1 MDKKFRPV
9 RVPIVLDPDVEED
22 YLKAR
27 AELDQTAEQLLTS
40 AGARIRR
47 ARELAG
53 DDEDARAAAGQVVVD
68 EDTAQLAA
76 LAEAVAAADLALKDV
91 TRQFVFRPLGRKAWK
106 DLVAANP
113 PTEESHA
120 VWAAE
125 GNEGTAPWDEDGMA
139 RGLITAA
146 CVSPKMTRDEVE
158 HLFDDGDYSQGE
170 LGLLWIGALQAQ
182 QSAGVA

>member
-9 RVPIVLDPDVEED
+9 RVPIVLDPDVEEE

-27 AELDQTAEQLLTS
+27 TELEQTAEQLLSTAS
-40 AGARIRR
+40 SRIRQ

-53 DDEDARAAAGQVVVD
+53 DDEDARTAAGQAVVD
-68 EDTAQLAA
+68 EDTAQIARLT
-76 LAEAVAAADLALKDV
+76 EAVAAADLALKDV
-91 TRQFVFRPLGRKAWK
+91 TRQFMFRPLGRKAWK
-106 DLVAANP
+106 ALVAANP

-139 RGLITAA
+139 RDLIAAA

-170 LGLLWIGALQAQ
+170 IGLLWLGALQAQ
-182 QSAGVA
+182 QTAGAI